1 MVVENIRKSILITK
15 LGLFDGTIMPF
26 GMKNATSIFSNTIT
40 EVFGIFLDKFLKV
53 FVDDFN
59 VHNIT

>member
-1 MVVENIRKSILITK
+1 
-15 LGLFDGTIMPF
+15 MPF
-26 GMKNATSIFSNTIT
+26 GMKNATSTFSNTIT